1 MDLCQ
6 VSEVDLP
13 ADIGVSSLRRPV
25 VQPGGAAEGL
35 EDFIIDPY
43 PWYMESATNGTIS
56 RLSERQTTP
65 FIGANDCAPA
75 YPLLPWR
82 GNIFDGCPPLDH
94 QPYTQDV
101 HNHATDNLLIGR
113 SSAYLDRDLGTDGL
127 NSGLLTSDSS
137 SILRST
143 SSMVALFTPDLVQD
157 LSPNFDRPVEENTR
171 PGPSLHLP
179 LTGSP
184 IHSTPTH
191 RRVSTQLPDPWRN
204 SIQFTTTTVLNAFLN
219 IALSLGFN
227 LSDLTGSNCLGS
239 SIQSPF
245 YRPTTPGDNPQALLA
260 AARRPSFPANLQP
273 TLSQILIPHH
283 PFLDLIPFPALRD
296 RAIILA
302 AAVPHLFS
310 MAELKNDVYVHG
322 ALVCWVGGPGA
333 QPWDVHSWE
342 AAPWFLRKWRLVVG
356 SEDGELSRTSKW
368 WQDARGA

>member
-1 MDLCQ
+1 M
-6 VSEVDLP
+6 VPTTSSESDGLKHKKRVITP
-13 ADIGVSSLRRPV
+13 ARKEQNRKSQQLYR
-25 VQPGGAAEGL
+25 
-35 EDFIIDPY
+35 
-43 PWYMESATNGTIS
+43 
-56 RLSERQTTP
+56 ERQKNRRRGRQPVLATK
-65 FIGANDCAPA
+65 
-75 YPLLPWR
+75 PLEL
-82 GNIFDGCPPLDH
+82 
-94 QPYTQDV
+94 
-101 HNHATDNLLIGR
+101 
-113 SSAYLDRDLGTDGL
+113 
-127 NSGLLTSDSS
+127 
-137 SILRST
+137 
-143 SSMVALFTPDLVQD
+143 
-157 LSPNFDRPVEENTR
+157 R
-171 PGPSLHLP
+171 PGPAPHRAADHNGQLEGQSLPNQDIQGLGVD
-179 LTGSP
+179 LC
-184 IHSTPTH
+184 
-191 RRVSTQLPDPWRN
+191 QLPDPWRN